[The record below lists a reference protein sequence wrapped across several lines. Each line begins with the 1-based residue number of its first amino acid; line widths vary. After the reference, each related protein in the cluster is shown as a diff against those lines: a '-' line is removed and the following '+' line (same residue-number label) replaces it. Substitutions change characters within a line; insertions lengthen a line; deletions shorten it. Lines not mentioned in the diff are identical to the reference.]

1 MARGIIPSLSTD
13 GFIDQGNMIMNKLFE
28 YFLAS
33 DYSQSNNFIGTIK
46 SLKYLLSAN
55 MKPND
60 LANKVKEALYLL
72 YSNYFDNVSVTC
84 DVISEDRAKYRIYIE
99 IKGDRDGNRHT
110 LSKELKSTDNKIDNF
125 ENEIDKLYQYYG
137 SNTN

>member
-1 MARGIIPSLSTD
+1 
-13 GFIDQGNMIMNKLFE
+13 MNKLFE

-125 ENEIDKLYQYYG
+125 ENELDKLYQYYG